1 MRNLNPDS
9 GINLFILERTDMGV
23 NPQQVMSILT
33 KVQKFSKGNKHV
45 LRNDILAEVDLCDG
59 LPIVEVYSSIIKPP
73 NAFIDGRVYLDGK
86 YIYPDELLCI
96 MSS

>member
-1 MRNLNPDS
+1 M
-9 GINLFILERTDMGV
+9 
-23 NPQQVMSILT
+23 
-33 KVQKFSKGNKHV
+33 
-45 LRNDILAEVDLCDG
+45 LAEVDLSDG

-73 NAFIDGRVYLDGK
+73 NAFIDGRVYVDAK